1 MKKLIINLV
10 GAYDRFN
17 YGDMLFPY
25 IIEYILD
32 KNFISYELT
41 CYGLRKSDFT
51 NVGAK
56 ETKRMAEMPM
66 DGYVIVAGGD
76 TMVANI
82 QFLYLDNIESKIQL
96 LFERFIRKILGGNYV
111 QLVKNEPK
119 LIIVT
124 HTILTIQIPFIMRSV
139 VVG

>member
-51 NVGAK
+51 KVGAK

-76 TMVANI
+76 TIYNFCI
-82 QFLYLDNIESKIQL
+82 
-96 LFERFIRKILGGNYV
+96 
-111 QLVKNEPK
+111 
-119 LIIVT
+119 
-124 HTILTIQIPFIMRSV
+124 
-139 VVG
+139 

>member
-41 CYGLRKSDFT
+41 C
-51 NVGAK
+51 
-56 ETKRMAEMPM
+56 
-66 DGYVIVAGGD
+66 
-76 TMVANI
+76 
-82 QFLYLDNIESKIQL
+82 
-96 LFERFIRKILGGNYV
+96 
-111 QLVKNEPK
+111 
-119 LIIVT
+119 
-124 HTILTIQIPFIMRSV
+124 
-139 VVG
+139 

>member
-1 MKKLIINLV
+1 M
-10 GAYDRFN
+10 
-17 YGDMLFPY
+17 
-25 IIEYILD
+25 
-32 KNFISYELT
+32 
-41 CYGLRKSDFT
+41 RKSDFT
-51 NVGAK
+51 KVGAK

-124 HTILTIQIPFIMRSV
+124 HTILTIQIPFIMRLV